1 MSFLQFNFCI
11 FFVILILAY
20 YILPKKFQW
29 ICLLIGSYIFY
40 IAAGVKTVGY
50 IIFTT
55 LTVWVGTIIISKI
68 SENMKSELTEKKKH

>member
-11 FFVILILAY
+11 FLFILILAY
-20 YILPKKFQW
+20 YILPKKVQW

-40 IAAGVKTVGY
+40 ISAGVKIVGY

-55 LTVWVGTIIISKI
+55 FTVWVGTIVISKI
-68 SENMKSELTEKKKH
+68 SENMKIELTEKKKH